1 MNIALKIIL
10 SMSISGTLLIFVL
23 LLAKRVWQDK
33 ISRQWQYYIWLIVIL
48 RLIFPFAPEVNLMRT
63 IYQAAEQMQTQ
74 NFFVTK
80 LQTTLNFVED
90 RENSTSNRTQASDKI
105 NDFIEGK
112 WQNSRFR
119 TMRYYRQKVK
129 G

>member
-80 LQTTLNFVED
+80 ITDN
-90 RENSTSNRTQASDKI
+90 
-105 NDFIEGK
+105 IEFCG
-112 WQNSRFR
+112 R
-119 TMRYYRQKVK
+119 
-129 G
+129 

>member
-74 NFFVTK
+74 NFF
-80 LQTTLNFVED
+80 E
-90 RENSTSNRTQASDKI
+90 
-105 NDFIEGK
+105 
-112 WQNSRFR
+112 QN
-119 TMRYYRQKVK
+119 YRQH
-129 G
+129 

>member
-74 NFFVTK
+74 NFC
-80 LQTTLNFVED
+80 N
-90 RENSTSNRTQASDKI
+90 KI
-105 NDFIEGK
+105 TDNIEFCG
-112 WQNSRFR
+112 R
-119 TMRYYRQKVK
+119 
-129 G
+129 